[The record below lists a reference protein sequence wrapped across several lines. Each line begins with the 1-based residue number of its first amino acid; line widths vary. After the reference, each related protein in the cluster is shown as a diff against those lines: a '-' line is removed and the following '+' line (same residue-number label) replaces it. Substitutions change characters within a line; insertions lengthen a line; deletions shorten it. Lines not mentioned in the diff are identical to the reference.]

1 MTRTFGVGVLFVA
14 LAATGCGSG
23 KYPVEG
29 RVVWL
34 DGTPATELAGYSV
47 EFNSKEAK
55 VSATGVIRADSTFDL
70 GTDRP
75 GDGVVPATYKV
86 AVCPADPEGDVRPK
100 PLLIPRKYT
109 DSETSGLVETVGR
122 PGKAVTLR
130 LERARR

>member
-1 MTRTFGVGVLFVA
+1 MTCMFRVSALMVA
-14 LAATGCGSG
+14 VAVSGCGSG

-29 RVVWL
+29 RVVWT

-55 VSATGVIRADSTFDL
+55 VSATGVIRSDATFDL

-86 AVCPADPEGDVRPK
+86 AVCRPDPEGDVRPP
-100 PLLIPRKYT
+100 PLLIPRHFT
-109 DSETSGLVETVGR
+109 DSETSGLVETIDR
-122 PGKAVTLR
+122 SAKMVTLR